1 MQMIDVL
8 TRLAQL
14 DSGNSNVV
22 NPMSKPADKVAKKQ
36 TVAES
41 GIKLPELPEPDLNN
55 LKVLSGLQQVNECG
69 PMGMMDS
76 MGGHMEPHRPPA
88 TFSINASAADGDEV
102 AGMLSQIMNLA
113 GVHKVGA
120 EPVIGGHDSH
130 DDQGAPAPN
139 DNEIMRSMLDTMNEP
154 EDETTMTALP
164 PPEAGADAGGG
175 LDDLDTGDIAGD
187 LGAGGE
193 PGDLGDMAD
202 QVRDMADEL
211 SGTSKDELGLESYDN
226 TPADPTDVPAFDANK
241 LSWNPN
247 AGGMNKG
254 VTTQPTATLEDQLY
268 NEYKKFVNEAKKCN
282 HSDKGE
288 KCPVH
293 GMKECSGMY
302 EASHQ
307 EKTTMKHVK
316 NPTAGEKKAAKDIKA
331 GTAGYADRVAML
343 KSAEKDGRLKEAD
356 KQTMS
361 RAAKGMMKYGKQGMK
376 ALADAGKKGKDLEP
390 VRAKYNKYD

>member
-268 NEYKKFVNEAKKCN
+268 NEYKKFVNEAKKCT
-282 HSDKGE
+282 HWDLGE

>member
-254 VTTQPTATLEDQLY
+254 VTNQPTATLEDQLY
-268 NEYKKFVNEAKKCN
+268 SEYKKFVNEAKAKCCCEE
-282 HSDKGE
+282 KGKT

-293 GMKECSGMY
+293 GKAVS
-302 EASHQ
+302 EAE
-307 EKTTMKHVK
+307 EK
-316 NPTAGEKKAAKDIKA
+316 
-331 GTAGYADRVAML
+331 
-343 KSAEKDGRLKEAD
+343 
-356 KQTMS
+356 TMS
-361 RAAKGMMKYGKQGMK
+361 RAAKGMMKYGKEGMK
-376 ALADAGKKGKDLEP
+376 ALAKAGKEGKDLDK
-390 VRAKYNKYD
+390 VRDKYNKYDESTGDYSAKKAAAGKDIGKPGKNFAKIAAKSGGGAKGERIAGAVLKKLRAKG